1 MAGIY
6 SQLAE
11 VIAANRPAALATVI
25 SGPRAG
31 AKLLLIGDGLPIG
44 TIHPALDEQ
53 IVADLRALLAA
64 GHNAPR
70 RYEVDGEAIDI
81 FIETFPPPPRLIIV
95 GGVHVAIPL
104 HRLGKTLGYHVT
116 VVDARGHLATP
127 ERFPAADQI
136 LVEWPDDALAMLGLD
151 SACAVVVLTH
161 DPKFDQPALQAA
173 LASPARYIGAIGSRS
188 TNEQRMAEL
197 RAAGV
202 PDDQLAR
209 IYAPIGLDIGAQTP
223 AEIALAIMAEIVAA
237 GHRRSGGSLRGGPQP
252 ALAQDAEDA
261 AGLSA
266 SRDVTSA

>member
-6 SQLAE
+6 SLLAE
-11 VIAANRPAALATVI
+11 VVAANRPAALATAI
-25 SGPRAG
+25 SGPLAG
-31 AKLLLIGDGLPIG
+31 AKLLLVGDGVPVG
-44 TIHPALDEQ
+44 TIHPALDLQ
-53 IVADLRALLAA
+53 IVEDARALLATE
-64 GHNAPR
+64 HNESHQ
-70 RYEVDGEAIDI
+70 YEVDGAPVEI

-116 VVDARGHLATP
+116 VVDARGQLATP
-127 ERFPAADQI
+127 DRFPAADQI
-136 LVEWPDDALAMLGLD
+136 LVEWPDDALNMIGLD

-173 LASPARYIGAIGSRS
+173 LASPARYIGAIGSRT

-202 PDDQLAR
+202 PDEQLAR

-237 GHRRSGGSLRGGPQP
+237 GRQRSGSSLRGSAQP
-252 ALAQDAEDA
+252 VMVHEA
-261 AGLSA
+261 
-266 SRDVTSA
+266 